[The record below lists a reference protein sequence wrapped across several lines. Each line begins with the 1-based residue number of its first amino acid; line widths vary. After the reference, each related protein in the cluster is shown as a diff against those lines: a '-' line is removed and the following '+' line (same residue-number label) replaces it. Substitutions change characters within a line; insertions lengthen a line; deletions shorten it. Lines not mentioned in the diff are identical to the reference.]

1 MTGVMGIPL
10 NPLAMPVEVGE
21 NGSEVRGSPAP
32 LKLSSV
38 CGLPPRLTHP
48 LAMAGLNTEQQAA
61 FQTLLEFGCSE
72 TDARKAVLRFGGNVA
87 AAANWIYDGAVEGPA
102 AADDDAP
109 PPLISTDAELPH
121 PSTLGQPPPY
131 SGPELPPFGPAA
143 PAVEQKNLIDL
154 TNDDEPP
161 PAFAPP
167 RLLPAPHPSP
177 TLGPSNAPTSGGAD
191 LSKAIKASQTAADD
205 QDADLSKAISLSMAS
220 LGSTDEQAVSEVE
233 KIKPEDRIRKGN
245 SPPVLRA
252 TSAFMSGL
260 AAFLQALYAVPS
272 FRNGILS
279 YRLPE
284 NRQHDGL
291 AVADFKDYWKGDAGI
306 SSLGMPIPVDG
317 EQENRFTRLVALQ
330 RLFALMTET
339 KRSFLH
345 ITEVVRAFGLRES
358 DFKQPGGAWVYKVLE
373 VHSTIVD
380 DLRLAAG
387 EEAQYRLSQGV
398 SPEEAEQYEQKA
410 TSRFIFRGRVVTA
423 NEHLG
428 APLPPNDDDVH
439 SNPRLSLPLNP
450 SADPPEDLF
459 RLLDK
464 QLVTSNGSDN
474 LLHLLTQVP
483 TVLFFHI
490 DRMTNVTSLDSF
502 GSGNNSLQKRVFRP
516 TPTGKE
522 DVWLDRYW
530 VKNRVRIHETRLEIA
545 KLDAELEEVRKQ
557 RKAIVVTE
565 DGKDF
570 QELVRATVAYC
581 KSAKAEA
588 GNVEREERQKRMR
601 EDWEKVEEEL
611 KQAVDAFDTQISD
624 VSLRIASAF
633 DSPDMHKIG
642 PYRLT
647 SFVVRNGLNG
657 RGTAWSV
664 VCDDDGK
671 WWRTGDLDKKEVSL
685 EEALG
690 DPSGLMMDAGSTFF
704 FYSKVDEAEEEVE
717 VPPHLKNAAAR
728 DNIEFALTLPDALA
742 DVVASWNLPPLSS
755 LEPEAIQ
762 IPLGETADDDAE
774 TVKDISLDTPPPD
787 DVMIDEQAA
796 NQVDT
801 PMSLEESQQA
811 GEFPAMQLRGGAT
824 IEDDDGQED
833 GVELDGADEEEES
846 DYDDEIDED
855 EVELGLLQPMPV
867 KKEDWDIDYAVGKIG
882 GKPVWLD
889 PRSPLAPEDV
899 ECGACGRTMS
909 MLLQVNSPDDTRP
922 HAAARSLYVYACRT
936 SGCLAK
942 NPSQA
947 VRVWRTQMESP
958 NAFFPHT
965 EETLKE
971 RTRLEDALDAATA
984 LASAPSSSAKSWPEF
999 DIAAEPEPY
1008 EESYLPSENA
1018 PAAEAE
1024 EGTEDAA
1031 ATDTKT
1037 GVDSAFLHFQER
1049 IEREPKQVLR
1059 FYRLP
1064 GIEDPQPLWASED
1077 KIRPEQ
1083 VPTCELCRGERKV
1096 EFQILSTL
1104 LTSLDDDSFDFDSIL
1119 VYTCANHCPI
1129 PPREGGK
1136 TGWQVECAF
1145 KQDFAAAGVK
1155 FGRR

>member
-1 MTGVMGIPL
+1 M
-10 NPLAMPVEVGE
+10 
-21 NGSEVRGSPAP
+21 
-32 LKLSSV
+32 
-38 CGLPPRLTHP
+38 
-48 LAMAGLNTEQQAA
+48 GLNAEQQTA
-61 FQTLLEFGCSE
+61 FQTLLEFGCAE
-72 TDARKAVLRFGGNVA
+72 TDARKAVLRFGGNVT

-102 AADDDAP
+102 ATDDDAP
-109 PPLISTDAELPH
+109 PPLISTDEELPH

-131 SGPELPPFGPAA
+131 PGPELPPFGPA

-161 PAFAPP
+161 PTFALP

-177 TLGPSNAPTSGGAD
+177 TLGPSNPPTSGEAD
-191 LSKAIKASQTAADD
+191 LGKAIKASQTAADD
-205 QDADLSKAISLSMAS
+205 QDAELSKAISLSMAS

-233 KIKPEDRIRKGN
+233 KIKPEDRIRDGN

-272 FRNGILS
+272 FRNAILS

-284 NRQHDGL
+284 NRQHEGL

-358 DFKQPGGAWVYKVLE
+358 DFKQPGGAWVYKVSE

-398 SPEEAEQYEQKA
+398 SPEEAEQYEQQA

-428 APLPPNDDDVH
+428 APLPPNDDD
-439 SNPRLSLPLNP
+439 RLSLPLNP

-464 QLVTSNGSDN
+464 QLITSNGSDT

-490 DRMTNVTSLDSF
+490 DRITNVTSLDSF
-502 GSGNNSLQKRVFRP
+502 GSGNNGLQKRVFRP

-530 VKNRVRIHETRLEIA
+530 AKNRVRIHETRKEIA
-545 KLDAELEEVRKQ
+545 KLDAELDEVKKQ
-557 RKAIVVTE
+557 RKAVVVTE

-570 QELVRATVAYC
+570 QELVRATVEYC
-581 KSAKAEA
+581 RSAKAEA

-611 KQAVDAFDTQISD
+611 KQAVDAFDTQIAD

-633 DSPDMHKIG
+633 ESPDMHKIG

-664 VCDDDGK
+664 VCDDEGK
-671 WWRTGDLDKKEVSL
+671 WWRTGDLDKEEVSL

-704 FYSKVDEAEEEVE
+704 FYSKVEEAEAEVE
-717 VPPHLKNAAAR
+717 VPPHLKNAATR
-728 DNIEFALTLPDALA
+728 DNIEFASTLPESHA

-762 IPLGETADDDAE
+762 IPLGETADDDTE
-774 TVKDISLDTPPPD
+774 TVKDISLDSPPPD
-787 DVMIDEQAA
+787 DVMIDEKAA
-796 NQVDT
+796 SEVDT
-801 PMSLEESQQA
+801 PMSLEESQQV
-811 GEFPAMQLRGGAT
+811 GEVPAMHLRGGAT

-833 GVELDGADEEEES
+833 SVELDEVDEDEES

-855 EVELGLLQPMPV
+855 EVELGLLQPMPE

-882 GKPVWLD
+882 GVPRWLD
-889 PRSPLAPEDV
+889 PRSPLTPEDV
-899 ECGACGRTMS
+899 ECGACGKTMS
-909 MLLQVNSPDDTRP
+909 MLLQN
-922 HAAARSLYVYACRT
+922 A
-936 SGCLAK
+936 
-942 NPSQA
+942 SQA

-971 RTRLEDALDAATA
+971 RARLEDALDAATA
-984 LASAPSSSAKSWPEF
+984 LATAPPSSAKPWPEF

-1064 GIEDPQPLWASED
+1064 GIEDPQPLWASEN

>member
-1 MTGVMGIPL
+1 
-10 NPLAMPVEVGE
+10 
-21 NGSEVRGSPAP
+21 
-32 LKLSSV
+32 
-38 CGLPPRLTHP
+38 
-48 LAMAGLNTEQQAA
+48 MAGLNTEQQAA

-72 TDARKAVLRFGGNVA
+72 TDARKAVQRFGGNVT

-102 AADDDAP
+102 ATDDDAP
-109 PPLISTDAELPH
+109 PPLISTDEALPH
-121 PSTLGQPPPY
+121 PSTLGQPPRY
-131 SGPELPPFGPAA
+131 SGPQLPSFGPA
-143 PAVEQKNLIDL
+143 PAVEQQNLIDW
-154 TNDDEPP
+154 TNDNGPA

-177 TLGPSNAPTSGGAD
+177 TLGPSNPPPTGDAD
-191 LSKAIKASQTAADD
+191 LSDAIKASQVAADD
-205 QDADLSKAISLSMAS
+205 QDAELSKAISLSMVS

-233 KIKPEDRIRKGN
+233 KINPEDRIREGN

-260 AAFLQALYAVPS
+260 ASYLQALYAVPS
-272 FRNGILS
+272 FRNTILS
-279 YRLPE
+279 WRLPE
-284 NRQHDGL
+284 NRQNEGL
-291 AVADFKDYWKGDAGI
+291 AAADFKDYWKGDAGI
-306 SSLGMPIPVDG
+306 SSLGMPIPVGG
-317 EQENRFTRLVALQ
+317 EQDNRFTRLVALQ

-345 ITEVVRAFGLRES
+345 ITEVVRAFGLRDS
-358 DFKQPGGAWVYKVLE
+358 DFQQPGGAWVYKVLE
-373 VHSTIVD
+373 MHATIVD

-387 EEAQYRLSQGV
+387 EEAQYRLAQGI
-398 SPEEAEQYEQKA
+398 SPEEAEQYEQQA
-410 TSRFIFRGRVVTA
+410 TSRFMFRGRVITA
-423 NEHLG
+423 NEHIG
-428 APLPPNDDDVH
+428 VPLPPDDDVN
-439 SNPRLSLPLNP
+439 STPRLSLYLNP

-464 QLVTSNGSDN
+464 QLITSNGADN
-474 LLHLLTQVP
+474 MLHLLTQVP
-483 TVLFFHI
+483 MVLLFHI
-490 DRMTNVTSLDSF
+490 DRTTNVTSLETF

-530 VKNRVRIHETRLEIA
+530 VKNRVRIHETRKEIQ
-545 KLDAELEEVRKQ
+545 KLDGELEDVRRQK
-557 RKAIVVTE
+557 KVVVVTE

-570 QELVRATVAYC
+570 QELVRATVDYC
-581 KSAKAEA
+581 SNAKAEA
-588 GNVEREERQKRMR
+588 GNVEREERQRRMR
-601 EDWEKVEEEL
+601 GAWEKVEEEL
-611 KQAVDAFDTQISD
+611 RQAVDAFDVQISH
-624 VSLRIASAF
+624 VSQRISSAF
-633 DSPDMHKIG
+633 DSPDMHRIG

-664 VCDDDGK
+664 FCDDDGK
-671 WWRTGDLDKKEVSL
+671 WWRTGDLGKKEVSL
-685 EEALG
+685 EEALS

-704 FYSKVDEAEEEVE
+704 FYSKVDELEEGVE
-717 VPPHLKNAAAR
+717 IPPHLKRAAIR
-728 DNIEFALTLPDALA
+728 DNIEFASTLPDSHANI
-742 DVVASWNLPPLSS
+742 VASWSLPPLSS

-762 IPLGETADDDAE
+762 IPLGETADDDSE
-774 TVKDISLDTPPPD
+774 TVKDISLDSPPPD
-787 DVMIDEQAA
+787 DVMVEDKVAS
-796 NQVDT
+796 QVDT
-801 PMSLEESQQA
+801 PMSLEESQQ
-811 GEFPAMQLRGGAT
+811 GENVPAMHLRGGT
-824 IEDDDGQED
+824 TVEDEAGDDD
-833 GVELDGADEEEES
+833 GVELNAADEDEES
-846 DYDDEIDED
+846 DFDDEEIDED
-855 EVELGLLQPMPV
+855 EVELGLLQPMPA

-882 GKPVWLD
+882 GVPKWLD
-889 PRSPLAPEDV
+889 PRSPLAPVDV
-899 ECGACGRTMS
+899 ECGACGKTMS

-922 HAAARSLYVYACRT
+922 HAAARSLYVFACRT
-936 SGCLAK
+936 SGCSVK
-942 NPSQA
+942 NASQTF
-947 VRVWRTQMESP
+947 RVWRTQIESP

-965 EETLKE
+965 EETLRE
-971 RTRLEDALDAATA
+971 RARLEDALDAATA
-984 LASAPSSSAKSWPEF
+984 LASAPSSPAKLWPEF

-1008 EESYLPSENA
+1008 EESYLPLENA
-1018 PAAEAE
+1018 PAAEVE
-1024 EGTEDAA
+1024 DGTEDAA

-1064 GIEDPQPLWASED
+1064 GVEDPQPLWASED

-1096 EFQILSTL
+1096 EFQVLSTL

-1129 PPREGGK
+1129 PSREGGK